1 MQGKCS
7 LSSSSV
13 SRYSGAVNAGSHFA
27 SLNDTE
33 PQRLHNV
40 KQDLWQRTFQS
51 VMANAHDDS
60 PMLNL
65 SFGLHGNSL
74 STLNSGSLSQPQ
86 QAHVFSSPDTLS
98 HYNSASPPEP
108 ATTGPEF
115 KNEPNEDATP
125 AQVQSPRRWGSRPF
139 SCPDC
144 HTYTTNRKYN
154 MNRHRETRHGK
165 RRSSN

>member
-13 SRYSGAVNAGSHFA
+13 SCYSGAVNAGSHLA

-40 KQDLWQRTFQS
+40 KQDLWQWSFQS
-51 VMANAHDDS
+51 VMANEHDQS
-60 PMLNL
+60 PTLNL
-65 SFGLHGNSL
+65 PFGLHDNSL
-74 STLNSGSLSQPQ
+74 PTLNSGSLPRPL

-98 HYNSASPPEP
+98 HYNAASPPEP

-125 AQVQSPRRWGSRPF
+125 AQVQSPR
-139 SCPDC
+139 
-144 HTYTTNRKYN
+144 
-154 MNRHRETRHGK
+154 
-165 RRSSN
+165 

>member
-1 MQGKCS
+1 
-7 LSSSSV
+7 
-13 SRYSGAVNAGSHFA
+13 
-27 SLNDTE
+27 
-33 PQRLHNV
+33 
-40 KQDLWQRTFQS
+40 
-51 VMANAHDDS
+51 MANEHDQS
-60 PMLNL
+60 PTLNL
-65 SFGLHGNSL
+65 PFGLHDNSL
-74 STLNSGSLSQPQ
+74 PTLNSGSLPWPL

-98 HYNSASPPEP
+98 HYNAASPPEP